1 MQGLGVG
8 PAGAAGPVS
17 AGLTIT
23 PTDLNFILK
32 QIQIAEAHATYEGAT
47 PGTVRPPN
55 SVLSTTGSDGSAN
68 APHVVNFTLP
78 HGLRTVDGRGN
89 NLTVLTDADQQR
101 VPTSPALAKDLGA
114 ADRKF
119 PRMVPLADIT
129 WKDTEAGCGWCGH
142 HLRDPGDG
150 LCRTPPRGS
159 SATSSPTS
167 RTATR
172 QRWRRPGSIAA
183 PTCPSTYVQLHP
195 QPGAQQRPGCAVELD
210 VHAVRPVLRPRPGPR
225 RQVRHRGCRRPAAL
239 QMIRCTSAGEP
250 DQLHHRQPDDPRS
263 GARRHQHH
271 DAVDR
276 PEPDLRLARPRS
288 RCSCVSTSLDG
299 AGKPQSNGRLL
310 DGVGGNIGNLGRGQG
325 AGRQRSWASSW
336 WTRTSQLSRCCS
348 PTSTAGSCVGPT
360 ASRRW

>member
-1 MQGLGVG
+1 MITRTASPPRDRRPRKRPTTKAVAGGTALLLALSMQGLGVG

-119 PRMVPLADIT
+119 PRMVPLANIT
-129 WKDTEAGCGWCGH
+129 WKDDRGRASAGPRGAAHRHTDQWQD
-142 HLRDPGDG
+142 R
-150 LCRTPPRGS
+150 CRTQPRAS

-167 RTATR
+167 RTATPQRSR
-172 QRWRRPGSIAA
+172 QQGRAWPPPAPQATSNFIPNQVPNNVLAA
-183 PTCPSTYVQLHP
+183 PTSSMFTLFGQFFDHGLDLVGKSGTEAVVVPLAGRRSAATS
-195 QPGAQQRPGCAVELD
+195 PGSPTNFIIANRTILD
-210 VHAVRPVLRPRPGPR
+210 
-225 RQVRHRGCRRPAAL
+225 PALDA
-239 QMIRCTSAGEP
+239 
-250 DQLHHRQPDDPRS
+250 
-263 GARRHQHH
+263 HQHH

-276 PEPDLRLARPRS
+276 PEPDLRLDR
-288 RCSCVSTSLDG
+288 LE
-299 AGKPQSNGRLL
+299 AGLP
-310 DGVGGNIGNLGRGQG
+310 
-325 AGRQRSWASSW
+325 
-336 WTRTSQLSRCCS
+336 
-348 PTSTAGSCVGPT
+348 P
-360 ASRRW
+360 